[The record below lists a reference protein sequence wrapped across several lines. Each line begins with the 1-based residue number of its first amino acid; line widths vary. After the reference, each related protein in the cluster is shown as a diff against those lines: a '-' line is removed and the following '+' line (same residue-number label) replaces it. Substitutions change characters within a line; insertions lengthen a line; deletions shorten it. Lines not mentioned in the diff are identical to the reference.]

1 MLLLTLLPMT
11 IWAATDL
18 SVAKLSVRNQIYGV
32 EALNATVQTNAADGD
47 FRTSWDRDLV
57 LDTDF
62 TWNGKIYS
70 DQACTTEVTNL
81 ATAPVG
87 YYYVKFVGVGFFE
100 GEVVCP
106 FQILKRKLYVS
117 VKGDVTPTYV
127 SDVFAGYTGEWIS
140 TTYGVPFD
148 LDDIEGVEDV
158 EGLVNNEEFDDVVK
172 GEITAITTEETD
184 ANASPANVVRG
195 FIPFYTGEQPGDYV
209 DGYVATLVGLTSDNY
224 EIVCVNPLYIVQK
237 DISDGE
243 GLTFSLP
250 VNSATYNGQVQEPE
264 YKITYGNA
272 VLVQGEEGDFTV
284 SYPGYENGFAGP
296 KDVLMSNN
304 EVGAY
309 KTQINGQGNFTGTYP
324 ATTAEEYGEDPFLW
338 TIEPVGLTIITL
350 DQTKV
355 YDGTA
360 NLPLEGRDKA
370 FNVLLPYGVEV
381 EAGEIEEFIGNVK
394 ISVKDASPDV
404 KWNGNTVG
412 SYEIQAKV
420 KDADGND
427 YQNDNYDYN
436 IQNAGKFTITPRGL
450 TITASDATK
459 KVTVETDPTF
469 SVANPEGYEFEITE
483 EEEEKGETFVNNLKT
498 TLRQDITGGRYT
510 FIKGSYNQNNYAG
523 ANLNVTRQNASTD
536 TGVGEYKTLKVNYT
550 NQGKI
555 KNYTVTTVNG
565 TFTITGGKIYIT
577 ALAQSKN
584 YGEDD
589 PDWKNPVMGT
599 DYRLDVENQP
609 NLTNKVTVEG
619 IVLTRVEGET
629 PGTYTISASGA
640 VLPAGYDKIVYAN
653 GPFTINKRPININ
666 IANQTFKV
674 GDKVF
679 YSFDKEAYTIDNE
692 DPTEGLAPKDNAS
705 DLFQLK
711 LVRGVE
717 GNEEQMDVTP
727 RNALYKFES
736 YSAEEEEEGW
746 LMAHGVVEV
755 TGQIPG
761 QFATVVVRRNIAD
774 NATTGGQANAF
785 KDKTFYVE
793 NTNTDGLK
801 KLYDIVTYDPVD
813 GEFELAQSPLVE
825 GVWVKIGQEVRSAVE
840 SNNAVYV
847 FESFSKESDEEPE
860 DAQYGAGAVE
870 LLGYDEESGLSEIV
884 VKQNFAVSPVSQEE
898 AAVFVGQHFYVEG
911 NPADGIP
918 ESRLQLI
925 AQAPNPEYDADA
937 AADAEEAGEDYNVP
951 QYTAGLAQQIWVE
964 IVACVKEATEAV
976 ESVDGVKTADADKL
990 KKEYFI
996 LGENEIYGEYTS
1008 GIVLDY
1014 TDDFAKNYDF
1024 DPTAAGTVWVIP
1036 EDALVLDRDD
1046 ADLAAKIEAANG
1058 ENKFIAFKG
1067 ITLKAGRWNTLV
1079 LPFDTSVEELSNE
1092 FGYSVVD
1099 MLDETNTNAN
1109 TITIS
1114 LAFGDIPANTPFL
1127 IQPKEDV
1134 VLSDGFCFFD
1144 TPVVYSENPVAEDGA
1159 NHKLV
1164 GTYTGVSI
1172 EANSADK
1179 YVYQPSAKEF
1189 RHPGAN
1195 GANLK
1200 PLMAYLQDETGAATR
1215 IFIQEPDGENT
1226 VTAIGE
1232 IAAEV
1237 ENEAQATDGWYSVSG
1252 MKLNA
1257 APTQKGI
1264 FIKDG
1269 KKFLIAK

>member
-1 MLLLTLLPMT
+1 MLLLTLLPLVS
-11 IWAATDL
+11 WAAKDL
-18 SVAKLSVRNQIYGV
+18 SVAKLSVRNVPYGTAGLV
-32 EALNATVQTNAADGD
+32 AGNAVIIDDDGPQGQEVVIASD
-47 FRTSWDRDLV
+47 FRTSWDQELV
-57 LDTDF
+57 LDQDF
-62 TWNGKIYS
+62 TWNGKYYS

-87 YYYVKFVGVGFFE
+87 YYYVKFVGINFFE
-100 GEVVCP
+100 GTVVCP
-106 FQILKRKLYVS
+106 FQILKQKLYVS
-117 VKGDVTPTYV
+117 VNGGITEAETETGWTAGDL
-127 SDVFAGYTGEWIS
+127 F
-140 TTYGVPFD
+140 TTFGVPFD
-148 LDDIEGVEDV
+148 LDDIEGVEGV
-158 EGLVNNEEFDDVVK
+158 KGLVNDEKFDEVVE

-184 ANASPANVVRG
+184 ANADDLGQVIPGAN
-195 FIPFYTGEQPGDYV
+195 PYT
-209 DGYVATLVGLTSDNY
+209 ATLEGLTSQNY
-224 EIVCVNPLYIVQK
+224 EIICVNPFYIK
-237 DISDGE
+237 KKNISDGE

-250 VNSATYNGQVQEPE
+250 IKSATYNSHVQGPA

-272 VLVQGEEGDFTV
+272 VLVQGKDGDFTV
-284 SYPGYENGFAGP
+284 SYPEYVDDEDFEGP
-296 KDVLMSNN
+296 VK
-304 EVGAY
+304 VGEY
-309 KTQINGQGNFTGTYP
+309 KTVIEGHGNFTGKYP
-324 ATTAEEYGEDPFLW
+324 AAEADEYGEDPFLW
-338 TIEPVGLTIITL
+338 TISQVGLTIITL
-350 DQTKV
+350 DQTKM
-355 YDGTA
+355 YNGSKDLPSTA
-360 NLPLEGRDKA
+360 EDKA
-370 FNVLLPYGVEV
+370 YKVLLPYGVEESELDDV
-381 EAGEIEEFIGNVK
+381 GLDDIQLSGN
-394 ISVKDASPDV
+394 DSPDV
-404 KWNGNTVG
+404 KWNGENVD
-412 SYEIQAKV
+412 SYTISANIDPAKR
-420 KDADGND
+420 NP
-427 YQNDNYDYN
+427 NYDYN
-436 IQNAGKFTITPRGL
+436 FVNEGKFTITPRGL

-459 KVTVETDPTF
+459 KVTVENDPKF
-469 SVANPEGYEFEITE
+469 SVANPNGYDFELTE
-483 EEEEKGETFVNNLKT
+483 EELAADDGGAALLA
-498 TLRQDITGGRYT
+498 TLRQDITDGRYT
-510 FIKGSYNQNNYAG
+510 FIKGSYNNNDKPYAG
-523 ANLNVTRQNASTD
+523 ANLNVTRLNASTD
-536 TGVGEYKTLKVNYT
+536 KGVGEYQTLKVNYT

-555 KNYTVTTVNG
+555 KNYTVETVNG

-577 ALAQSKN
+577 ALSQSKN

-589 PDWKNPVMGT
+589 PDWTANKGVN
-599 DYRLDVENQP
+599 YRLDIENQP
-609 NLTNKVTVEG
+609 GKTITLTTEPT
-619 IVLTRVEGET
+619 LTRTEGQEV
-629 PGTYTISASGA
+629 GDYTITPSGA
-640 VLPAGYDKIVYAN
+640 VAPAGYDAIIYAN
-653 GPFTINKRPININ
+653 GKFTINKRPITLT
-666 IANQTFKV
+666 ALNQTFKV
-674 GDKVF
+674 GDKV
-679 YSFDKEAYTIDNE
+679 STFDKEAYTIDNE
-692 DPTEGLAPKDNAS
+692 DPTEGLAPGDKAS
-705 DLFQLK
+705 DLFELQ

-717 GNEEQMDVTP
+717 GNEEQMEVTP

-755 TGQIPG
+755 TGEIPE

-785 KDKTFYVE
+785 KDKTFYVK
-793 NTNTDGLK
+793 NTDTDGLK
-801 KLYDIVTYDPVD
+801 KLYDIVTYNPED
-813 GEFELAQSPLVE
+813 GEFKLAQSPLVE
-825 GVWVKIGQEVRSAVE
+825 GVWVKIGQKVRSAVE

-847 FESFSKESDEEPE
+847 FESFSKESDEEQGNV
-860 DAQYGAGAVE
+860 QYGAGAVE
-870 LLGYDEESGLSEIV
+870 LLGYDEVNGRSEIV
-884 VKQNFAVSPVSQEE
+884 VKQNFAVSPVSQED
-898 AAVFVGQHFYVEG
+898 AADFVGQHFYVNG

-918 ESRLQLI
+918 EGRLQLI
-925 AQAPNPEYDADA
+925 AQAPNPEYNADA

-951 QYTAGLAQQIWVE
+951 QYTAGLAQPIWVE

-976 ESVDGVKTADADKL
+976 ESVDGVKTTGTG
-990 KKEYFI
+990 KKEVFA
-996 LGENEIYGEYTS
+996 LGEDETYGEYYP
-1008 GIVLDY
+1008 GVI
-1014 TDDFAKNYDF
+1014 FKFNNAIAANYDIV
-1024 DPTAAGTVWVIP
+1024 DNPGTVWVIP
-1036 EDALVLDRDD
+1036 ADALVLDRDD
-1046 ADLAAKIEAANG
+1046 ADLAAKIEAADG
-1058 ENKFIAFKG
+1058 DNKFIAFKG

-1079 LPFDTSVEELSNE
+1079 LPFDTSVEELSNK

-1099 MLDETNTNAN
+1099 MLDENNTNAN

-1134 VLSDGFCFFD
+1134 VLSDGFFFFD

>member
-47 FRTSWDRDLV
+47 FRTSWDRDLE
-57 LDTDF
+57 LGTDF
-62 TWNGKIYS
+62 TWNEKIYS

-184 ANASPANVVRG
+184 ANASPANVDRG

-584 YGEDD
+584 YGDSD
-589 PDWKNPVMGT
+589 PDWENPVMGT

-609 NLTNKVTVEG
+609 NLTNKVTVDG

-629 PGTYTISASGA
+629 PGTYTITPSGA

-653 GPFTINKRPININ
+653 GPFTINPRPITITL
-666 IANQTFKV
+666 ANQTMMD
-674 GDKVF
+674 GDKV
-679 YSFDKEAYTIDNE
+679 STLDQNAYTL
-692 DPTEGLAPKDNAS
+692 EGTLAPGDEAS
-705 DLFQLK
+705 DLFK
-711 LVRGVE
+711 LELVPFE
-717 GNEEQMDVTP
+717 IADENAQ
-727 RNALYKFES
+727 NALVKFTS
-736 YSAEEEEEGW
+736 WSAKIPGTQGEWQYG
-746 LMAHGVVEV
+746 HGVVEV
-755 TGQIPG
+755 KDYDE
-761 QFATVVVRRNIAD
+761 FLEATLVHVKRNIAD
-774 NATTGGQANAF
+774 GATTGAQAQAF
-785 KDKTFYVE
+785 EDKDFYIGLQATYNDDGEVVDVPVGARPELLYPLDADEAETGIYAQILEETTPGTYTFKSYSASTGGDQWGEGVVE
-793 NTNTDGLK
+793 LEA
-801 KLYDIVTYDPVD
+801 YDPTT
-813 GEFELAQSPLVE
+813 GLAKLTVTENHVPE
-825 GVWVKIGQEVRSAVE
+825 GVDDDDAIARAEAFEGRTFFVNANPDDGIPQDRLQLLSQNTGIYIAIGQTVRPKLV
-840 SNNAVYV
+840 
-847 FESFSKESDEEPE
+847 
-860 DAQYGAGAVE
+860 
-870 LLGYDEESGLSEIV
+870 EESGV
-884 VKQNFAVSPVSQEE
+884 
-898 AAVFVGQHFYVEG
+898 YVEG
-911 NPADGIP
+911 TGKKTAVALRPEDGNLATYSPGIYVNI
-918 ESRLQLI
+918 L
-925 AQAPNPEYDADA
+925 
-937 AADAEEAGEDYNVP
+937 DAEKWANYDVTNGGDIEYVYGEDEAEVTVP
-951 QYTAGLAQQIWVE
+951 A
-964 IVACVKEATEAV
+964 AT
-976 ESVDGVKTADADKL
+976 L
-990 KKEYFI
+990 Y
-996 LGENEIYGEYTS
+996 
-1008 GIVLDY
+1008 
-1014 TDDFAKNYDF
+1014 
-1024 DPTAAGTVWVIP
+1024 VITK
-1036 EDALVLDRDD
+1036 DALVLDRDD
-1046 ADLAAKIEAANG
+1046 ADLAAKIEAADG

-1079 LPFDTSVEELSNE
+1079 LPFDTSVEELSDK

-1099 MLDETNTNAN
+1099 MLDENNTNAN

-1134 VLSDGFCFFD
+1134 VLSDGFFFFD

-1232 IAAEV
+1232 IATEV
-1237 ENEAQATDGWYSVSG
+1237 ENEAQTTDGWYNVQG